1 MITNANIDEILC
13 GAAAVGDAASVAE
26 VLADGADP
34 QARVVVGGKEMTAAD
49 LADKQ
54 GYTNIARMIRA
65 RIGQLVEGGAVV
77 SKRLR
82 IRRPCRW
89 CQRSTAARHSVPWRA
104 VACSGRLR
112 RCNL

>member
-65 RIGQLVEGGAVV
+65 RIGQLVEGSPALDE
-77 SKRLR
+77 LR
-82 IRRPCRW
+82 KIR
-89 CQRSTAARHSVPWRA
+89 AERA
-104 VACSGRLR
+104 HRER
-112 RCNL
+112 RGSE